1 LSYPDYAL
9 ILFFTKRVI
18 LNPLVVKDRLLR
30 AGGKK
35 TSPEWKVSSFK
46 QFRIILNW
54 KKEKRQ
60 AASYKLDNWQAWDYI
75 RLNRKDNMK
84 VKEAAAITG
93 SMTRTS
99 KMPGLS
105 YSLPAWECKTGSK
118 LRKIKNSVCS
128 MCYALKGN
136 YTRYKAIKAAQY
148 VRLAALNDARW
159 TAAMVT
165 QVKRQKYFRWHDA
178 GDVQD
183 LQHLEKIFEVCRL
196 TPETRHWMPTREA
209 WIKDH
214 LDRAPANLVI
224 RFSPPM
230 INQRNDSWPNSS
242 MVVDKGFHTCPAP
255 AQGGKCGSCRQ
266 CWDPAIKVVSYG
278 KH

>member
-1 LSYPDYAL
+1 M
-9 ILFFTKRVI
+9 
-18 LNPLVVKDRLLR
+18 N
-30 AGGKK
+30 
-35 TSPEWKVSSFK
+35 
-46 QFRIILNW
+46 
-54 KKEKRQ
+54 
-60 AASYKLDNWQAWDYI
+60 
-75 RLNRKDNMK
+75 

-128 MCYALKGN
+128 ACYALKGN

-148 VRLAALNDARW
+148 VRLASLNNELW
-159 TAAMVT
+159 TAAIVT
-165 QVKRQKYFRWHDA
+165 QIKRQKYFRWHDA

-183 LQHLEKIFEVCRL
+183 LDHLNKIYEVCRL
-196 TPETRHWMPTREA
+196 TPGTKHWMPTREA

-214 LDRAPANLVI
+214 LDSKPDNLVI
-224 RFSPPM
+224 RFSAPM
-230 INQRNDSWPNSS
+230 IDQAAPASWPNSS
-242 MVVDKGFHTCPAP
+242 EVVTEGATCPSP
-255 AQGGKCGSCRQ
+255 KQGNKCLDCRK
-266 CWDPAIKVVSYG
+266 CWNPEIKTIKYG